1 MLIEDK
7 ASDTQLIQELI
18 AEGLHAVTRYQP
30 QSDKVI
36 RMHAQTA
43 MIENGFMHLPDAA
56 RWLAQYLHE
65 LTSFPNGR
73 YDDRS
78 TRRRSRWTGSS
89 AATAPAP
96 MLGSSIVPAACRGAS
111 PKAGAGLSHP
121 PPRPACRRAGPVVF
135 GPPPVGGRRRH
146 GRRDGVRRRTAAA
159 RRLGQGRGRRPGR
172 SSRWRGRV
180 SKPRAALIAARQLD
194 KRDMLFSTIPATGG
208 GTGMSE
214 AADELCF

>member
-96 MLGSSIVPAACRGAS
+96 MLGSSNCTGSVPRSVAESR
-111 PKAGAGLSHP
+111 
-121 PPRPACRRAGPVVF
+121 RRAFASASAPRV
-135 GPPPVGGRRRH
+135 PSRRSSCFRSS
-146 GRRDGVRRRTAAA
+146 A
-159 RRLGQGRGRRPGR
+159 GRRPPTAR
-172 SSRWRGRV
+172 STRRSWTPHRCGAPAGSGSGPTTWAEQQMAGSRLKTACRV
-180 SKPRAALIAARQLD
+180 DRCSPI
-194 KRDMLFSTIPATGG
+194 G
-208 GTGMSE
+208 
-214 AADELCF
+214 